1 MSFSWAD
8 VVIHN
13 SELMCGALD
22 KAVLGSG
29 SKNSIFYVLLRDF
42 GGQVTESCNCFL
54 AKIARSEASANGVL
68 VVY

>member
-1 MSFSWAD
+1 M
-8 VVIHN
+8 VIHN

-42 GGQVTESCNCFL
+42 GGQVSDIICIYSLKLQSKCL
-54 AKIARSEASANGVL
+54 LIS
-68 VVY
+68 

>member
-1 MSFSWAD
+1 M
-8 VVIHN
+8 VIHN

-42 GGQVTESCNCFL
+42 GGQVTAVFSFTTV
-54 AKIARSEASANGVL
+54 A
-68 VVY
+68 